1 MRRIDV
7 HQHLIPPA
15 YANWLRSTG
24 VRDAGGRELP
34 SWSVDDALELM
45 DGHAIAT
52 AILSVSTPGVH
63 LAPGRGRDPVAR
75 ARAREVDWPFAP
87 SIAVNYFTGQLGAY
101 SPLDDA
107 GHRAIDRG
115 NAEALFPRFAQE
127 ERP

>member
-7 HQHLIPPA
+7 HQHMIHPA
-15 YANWLRSTG
+15 YAGWLRSTG
-24 VRDAGGRELP
+24 VRDAGGRALP
-34 SWSVDDALELM
+34 AWSVDEALELM
-45 DGHAIAT
+45 DGRDLAT

-75 ARAREVDWPFAP
+75 GRR
-87 SIAVNYFTGQLGAY
+87 
-101 SPLDDA
+101 
-107 GHRAIDRG
+107 RAIDRG